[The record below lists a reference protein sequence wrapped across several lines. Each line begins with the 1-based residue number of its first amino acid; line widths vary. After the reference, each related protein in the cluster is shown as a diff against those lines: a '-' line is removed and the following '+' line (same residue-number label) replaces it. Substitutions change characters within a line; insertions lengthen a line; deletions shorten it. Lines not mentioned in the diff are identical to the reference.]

1 MNAIKPLLI
10 ICFLGLV
17 LWAFRYRSRV
27 GLRAGIRLVTL
38 VLATAAIASVIDPH
52 LTQDLADAVGVARGT
67 DLVLYAL
74 VVFFAFSAVGVFFRF
89 RELEQRM
96 AQVVRS
102 VAIHEALAEGGPP
115 GLIGDR
121 RIAGDAPE

>member
-10 ICFLGLV
+10 VCFLGLV

-38 VLATAAIASVIDPH
+38 VLATAAIASIIDPH

-74 VVFFAFSAVGVFFRF
+74 VVFFAFSTVAIFFRF
-89 RELEQRM
+89 REVEQRL
-96 AQVVRS
+96 AHVVRS

-115 GLIGDR
+115 GLLGDR
-121 RIAGDAPE
+121 RTAGDAPE